1 MIWPRKL
8 NKMINKV
15 HERELRLV
23 LNVLASDLK
32 TLLQKNNDVCNHC
45 KNIQTLLIEILKII
59 NGLAPPHV

>member
-1 MIWPRKL
+1 MIWPRKS

-59 NGLAPPHV
+59 NDLAPPHV

>member
-59 NGLAPPHV
+59 NDLAPPHV

>member
-23 LNVLASDLK
+23 LNVLTSDLK

-45 KNIQTLLIEILKII
+45 KNIQTLLIEILKIK

>member
-1 MIWPRKL
+1 MMWPRKL

-59 NGLAPPHV
+59 NDLAPPHV

>member
-45 KNIQTLLIEILKII
+45 KNIQTLLIEILKIK

>member
-23 LNVLASDLK
+23 LNVLTSDLK
-32 TLLQKNNDVCNHC
+32 TLLQKNNDVCNNC
-45 KNIQTLLIEILKII
+45 KNIQTLLIEILKIK

>member
-23 LNVLASDLK
+23 LNVLTSDLK
-32 TLLQKNNDVCNHC
+32 TLLQKSNDVCNHC

>member
-1 MIWPRKL
+1 MIWPRKS

-23 LNVLASDLK
+23 LNVLTSDLK
-32 TLLQKNNDVCNHC
+32 TLLQKNNDVCNNC
-45 KNIQTLLIEILKII
+45 KNIQTLLIEILKIK